1 MKSFNYERATA
12 NEGAILAGATRGA
25 KFLAGGTNL
34 VDLMKYGV
42 ESPATLVDIN
52 HLDLKEIVANPGGG
66 VKIGALVRNS
76 DLADHPLIKAQYPLL
91 SQALLS
97 GASPQLRNMATTGGN
112 LLQRT
117 RCYYF
122 TDISFPACNKREP
135 GSGCAAIKGYNRIHA
150 ILGQAD
156 KGATSGE
163 SCIATN
169 PSDMNVAMAALGA
182 TVEVEGPKSKR
193 TIPFAE
199 FHKLPGST
207 PWLDTTL
214 RPDEL
219 IVAVT
224 LPAAKFSRNAYYL
237 KIRDRNSYAF
247 ALISVAAGL
256 ELDGG
261 RIKSAGLALGGVA
274 LKPWRDVEA
283 EKALAGKPVGPEAFQ
298 RAAEILLHDA
308 KGYEH
313 NSFKIEMAK
322 QGVVRALTLAS
333 QGTTE
338 GIQA

>member
-1 MKSFNYERATA
+1 MKSFSYERATA
-12 NEGAILAGATRGA
+12 TENAIHAGAARGA

-52 HLDLKEIVANPGGG
+52 HLDLKEIVASPEGG
-66 VKIGALVRNS
+66 VKIGALVKNS
-76 DLADHPLIKAQYPLL
+76 DLADHPLIKTQYPLL

-150 ILGQAD
+150 ILGQTD
-156 KGATSGE
+156 KGAISGE
-163 SCIATN
+163 TCIATN

-182 TVEVEGPKSKR
+182 KIEVQGPKSKR
-193 TIPFAE
+193 TIPFSE
-199 FHKLPGST
+199 FHRLPGST

-224 LPAAKFSRNAYYL
+224 LPPAKFAKNAYYL

-256 ELDGG
+256 ELEGG
-261 RIKSAGLALGGVA
+261 QIKSAGLAFGGVA
-274 LKPWRDVEA
+274 LKPWRDTEA
-283 EKALAGKPVGPEAFQ
+283 EKALAGKPVGPEAFRQ
-298 RAAEILLHDA
+298 AAEILLHDA

-313 NSFKIEMAK
+313 NTFKIEMAK
-322 QGVVRALTLAS
+322 HGVVRALTLAS

-338 GIQA
+338 GMQA